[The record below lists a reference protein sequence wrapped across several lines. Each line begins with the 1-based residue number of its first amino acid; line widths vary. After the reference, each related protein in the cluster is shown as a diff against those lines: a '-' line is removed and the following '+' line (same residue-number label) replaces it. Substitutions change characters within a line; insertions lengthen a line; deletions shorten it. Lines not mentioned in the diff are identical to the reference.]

1 MHQDI
6 ALNSHQTL
14 FPLVRVGSGTRLR
27 GSLKGVSVERGTCLH
42 ILTDMAITVEELEE
56 RYQIPQGFLD
66 DTFTDEHAREFALSV
81 DSWELLASHLDLSE
95 QQIEAIKIDNES
107 QEVKRLKVLTSGNK
121 SLLTV
126 QPTEDYWRCC

>member
-1 MHQDI
+1 MI
-6 ALNSHQTL
+6 
-14 FPLVRVGSGTRLR
+14 G
-27 GSLKGVSVERGTCLH
+27 
-42 ILTDMAITVEELEE
+42 LTDMAITVEELEE

-107 QEVKRLKVLTSGNK
+107 QEVKRLKVLNKWKQKFAYRATYRRLLEVLLSIDRKDLACNVCELVTSKQGEQ
-121 SLLTV
+121 S
-126 QPTEDYWRCC
+126 

>member
-1 MHQDI
+1 MHFKI
-6 ALNSHQTL
+6 MI
-14 FPLVRVGSGTRLR
+14 G
-27 GSLKGVSVERGTCLH
+27 
-42 ILTDMAITVEELEE
+42 LTDMAITVEELEE

-107 QEVKRLKVLTSGNK
+107 QEVKRLKVLNKWKQKFAYRATYRRLLEVLLSIDRKDLACNVCELVTSKQGEQ
-121 SLLTV
+121 S
-126 QPTEDYWRCC
+126 